1 MIRMYADDIIK
12 ILAIFAALSF
22 LAGLYAL
29 SFLYGDWE
37 DK

>member
-1 MIRMYADDIIK
+1 MFAFYQDDIIK
-12 ILAIFAALSF
+12 TLAIFAALSF

-37 DK
+37 DG